1 MMSKGLNVWFY
12 WQLNPCRLKSTN
24 VYRGKYLFY
33 CLLPKK
39 KKKRER
45 ERKACN
51 SFSDTQITKG
61 RNCYEYV
68 DGKDTSCA
76 NWMR

>member
-1 MMSKGLNVWFY
+1 MMTKGLKVWSD
-12 WQLNPCRLKSTN
+12 WQLQLYRLKSTN
-24 VYRGKYLFY
+24 DYRGKYLFY
-33 CLLPKK
+33 CLLPEEKK
-39 KKKRER
+39 ER
-45 ERKACN
+45 EKKACN
-51 SFSDTQITKG
+51 SFSDSQITKG

>member
-1 MMSKGLNVWFY
+1 MMTKGLKVWSD
-12 WQLNPCRLKSTN
+12 WQLQLYRLKSTN
-24 VYRGKYLFY
+24 DYRGKYLFY
-33 CLLPKK
+33 CLLPEEKK
-39 KKKRER
+39 ER
-45 ERKACN
+45 EKKACN
-51 SFSDTQITKG
+51 SFSYTQITKG

>member
-1 MMSKGLNVWFY
+1 MMSKEFTVWSN

-24 VYRGKYLFY
+24 DYRGKDLFY
-33 CLLPKK
+33 CLLTEEKK
-39 KKKRER
+39 ER
-45 ERKACN
+45 EKKACN

-68 DGKDTSCA
+68 DGKDTSWA